1 MFEQDLENEA
11 WWNKISHF
19 GREDCMV
26 LVMKLE
32 QVLQHSLIAT
42 MILFEHNYSLGF
54 PHIIYFLN
62 TNGGTCKMFASPSF
76 MFKHV

>member
-1 MFEQDLENEA
+1 
-11 WWNKISHF
+11 
-19 GREDCMV
+19 MV